1 LDISNL
7 KTGEKAKAKEMFEKV
22 VSGKAHPW
30 LIKTHEDAVK
40 SAQEE
45 LKNLK

>member
-1 LDISNL
+1 
-7 KTGEKAKAKEMFEKV
+7 MFEKV
-22 VSGKAHPW
+22 ISMGPHPW

-45 LKNLK
+45 LKKLK